1 MIITCKECNSSFNV
15 DDGLIKETG
24 SKVRCSKCENI
35 FVAYP
40 HSLEDKLLLDSDE
53 QLLSSDGSS
62 SLDDLDST
70 LEGFLND
77 EESLET
83 PTSQMDADDEL
94 GIGLGLDN
102 QFEDEEETPTLA
114 AGLEESEHTS
124 VDVEDRLA
132 KDSVSA
138 EEDMLEVTADRLD
151 LDLNIDDGADFD
163 ASEVPMRDNELQDLS
178 DSSNLNDG
186 LLNEV
191 DNDADLEDLDF
202 DLDNERNQ
210 ETSGEKFGIDGE
222 LGLTDID
229 FGEETKK
236 ELETPETEDSED
248 LSPNLLLNQEI
259 NTPEFDGISDAN
271 LTVEKTDES
280 DLADLDF
287 EGDDATTAQAPSV
300 EDSEDLDLDLLLNQD
315 SDNQDVEEV
324 QDSGM
329 VAEETDEL
337 DLAELDFEGDD
348 ATTAQA
354 PSVED
359 SEDLDLDLLLDQ
371 DSDNQDVEEVKDSGM
386 VAEET
391 DELDL
396 ADLDFEDDD
405 ATTTQAPSV
414 EDSEDLDLDLL
425 LDQDSNNQD
434 VEEIKDSDMVA
445 EETDELDLADLDSE
459 GDDATTVETP
469 SVEDSEDLD
478 LDLLL
483 DQDSD
488 NQDVEEIKDSSM
500 VAEETDEL
508 DLADLDF
515 EGDDVT
521 AVEAASGEKS
531 ENFDLD
537 FGSEPENIVSDSDT
551 FGDELDL
558 SDLEEIIDS
567 EPDEFA
573 EDSPETLELDLEQK
587 DDQGV
592 LATDTPASVENDD
605 ELDFSDL
612 DKMFET
618 SGSQED
624 SSEGE
629 DSDELEL
636 QFDID
641 EPIPSVVDTPIS
653 SDAAEEDDGLLD
665 IEKMLEENEAAD
677 DNDLDSKLAMETAI
691 EDATEK
697 EEDLDLDFDLE
708 SELQEKE
715 VLFDGSAT
723 ADDELESNLLSSDD
737 TKIDGDEFEEEEFQG
752 AVTTDE
758 FATDELLETSDT
770 FDETDIHPETE
781 NAPSTPAA
789 MMPKSRSKKPVLV
802 ALLLLFLTGGILVI
816 PNMLGINIPYVSD
829 IKIPYLSDLDI
840 KIPYLSDKLNPEE
853 KDAVGNLKM
862 IPLAETITARFVNDS
877 QGNQRF
883 VIHGKIKNDYDHPR
897 SFIKVTGKIYQK
909 DGKIAKTETVYC
921 GNMLS
926 DSELTGMK
934 ILAVNKRLHN
944 RFGDRKSNLKVKTGK
959 TIPFMIV
966 FEKLPQ
972 NLDEYTVEVDG
983 SSI

>member
-271 LTVEKTDES
+271 LTV
-280 DLADLDF
+280 
-287 EGDDATTAQAPSV
+287 
-300 EDSEDLDLDLLLNQD
+300 
-315 SDNQDVEEV
+315 
-324 QDSGM
+324 
-329 VAEETDEL
+329 EETDEL